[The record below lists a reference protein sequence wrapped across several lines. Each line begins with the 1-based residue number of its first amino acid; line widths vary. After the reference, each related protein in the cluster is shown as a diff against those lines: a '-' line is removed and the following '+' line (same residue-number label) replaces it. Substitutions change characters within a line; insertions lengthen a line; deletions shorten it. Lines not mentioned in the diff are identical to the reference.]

1 MYVSL
6 NSLEGTAVVTLMV
19 FRKEAHAHENVHQFV
34 LHLFS
39 APNLK
44 GRPRK
49 KKPCPQRRDS
59 FSGVKDSNNNSDGK
73 AVAKVGSF
81 APWYPFGCIFLFF
94 LFLFISLL
102 LCLDGSF

>member
-1 MYVSL
+1 MYINCS
-6 NSLEGTAVVTLMV
+6 
-19 FRKEAHAHENVHQFV
+19 

-59 FSGVKDSNNNSDGK
+59 FSAVKDSNNNSDGK
-73 AVAKVGSF
+73 AIAKVQ
-81 APWYPFGCIFLFF
+81 
-94 LFLFISLL
+94 
-102 LCLDGSF
+102 